1 LLCIIFLLLLLTM
14 SSRTPITDFPE
25 NIL

>member
-1 LLCIIFLLLLLTM
+1 MFLLLLTM